1 MNKEYEIRKV
11 IVFAMDLQEDIARLS
26 NDISIKTTDV
36 ELAEDTDVGEV
47 LNNLKK
53 SAEFITRR
61 LQEVYIIMLEEDIT
75 KLASKIKSL
84 KEW

>member
-1 MNKEYEIRKV
+1 MNEEYEIKKV
-11 IVFAMDLQEDIARLS
+11 IMFAMDLQEDIARLS

-36 ELAEDTDVGEV
+36 ELAEDTDVGEA

>member
-1 MNKEYEIRKV
+1 MNERHEIKKV
-11 IVFAMDLQEDIARLS
+11 IMFAMNLQEDIARLS